1 MTVYHVGECGRS
13 LGYRQ
18 PLGEDVWVARLGLGK
33 NLTGLS
39 PTVDES
45 LVVKLGVQGTK
56 LLALV

>member
-1 MTVYHVGECGRS
+1 MVDHSDIDS
-13 LGYRQ
+13 LW
-18 PLGEDVWVARLGLGK
+18 VKTWVARLGLGK